1 MRDIIL
7 SLILIIT
14 ISLSLNSKT
23 IDKLESVERYIPI
36 AEPEIIELDEF
47 LAINAHLESRNTPN
61 VANRAGCFGLYQMNK
76 YALTELGFSE
86 KKLNKMLRSI
96 KIKENDVFHTFDTTH
111 FGVNKQREM
120 IEEYLFKIQTHY
132 LKHSI
137 SKYVGKKIGGVK
149 ITRAGI
155 LSASFLGYL
164 NVAKYLQSN
173 GRINY
178 RDGNGYTVK
187 QRLSV
192 FSNKEVEEEMLY
204 SFL

>member
-1 MRDIIL
+1 MRCIIL
-7 SLILIIT
+7 SIILC

-23 IDKLESVERYIPI
+23 IDIDSSVERYIPI

-86 KKLNKMLRSI
+86 KKINKMLRSI
-96 KIKENDVFHTFDTTH
+96 KIKENDIFCTFDTTH

-137 SKYVGKKIGGVK
+137 NKYVGKKIGGVK

-178 RDGNGYTVK
+178 RDGNGHTIK

-192 FSNKEVEEEMLY
+192 FSEKEVEEEMLY